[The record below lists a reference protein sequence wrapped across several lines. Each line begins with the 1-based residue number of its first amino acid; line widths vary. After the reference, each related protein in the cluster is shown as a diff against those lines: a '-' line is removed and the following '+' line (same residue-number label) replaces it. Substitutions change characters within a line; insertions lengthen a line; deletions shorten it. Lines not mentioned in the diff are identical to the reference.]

1 MSQSLINDL
10 LGQLQGAPLQGMA
23 AQLGADTET
32 TSNAI
37 AAALPMLMGAMSA
50 NARRPGGAD
59 SLLGALQ
66 RDHSGAGALDM
77 GSLLGGMLGGG
88 GQQGGAGAAI
98 LGSLLSGQGGAAG
111 ALGSLLGGGGR
122 QSAGAGALGSILGS
136 VLGNAAAPAS
146 RQLDAGGI
154 LGNIFGKS
162 RASAEA
168 GLGQATGLSSGQSST
183 LLKLLAP
190 VVMAYLANQV
200 KARNMNASQLGQAL
214 SAETSRA
221 SAQGGTGGMF
231 AGMFDQ
237 NGDGQLDASDLLQVG
252 MKMLAGRR

>member
-37 AAALPMLMGAMSA
+37 AAALPMLVGAMSA
-50 NARRPGGAD
+50 NAQRPGGAD

-77 GSLLGGMLGGG
+77 GSLLGGLLGG
-88 GQQGGAGAAI
+88 GQQGGGAGAAI
-98 LGSLLSGQGGAAG
+98 LGSLL
-111 ALGSLLGGGGR
+111 GGGR
-122 QSAGAGALGSILGS
+122 QQGGAGAGALGSILGS
-136 VLGNAAAPAS
+136 VLGNAGAPKS

-168 GLGQATGLSSGQSST
+168 GLGQTTGLSNEQSST

-200 KARNMNASQLGQAL
+200 KARRMNANQLGQAL
-214 SAETSRA
+214 SEETAYA

>member
-23 AQLGADTET
+23 AQLGADPET

-37 AAALPMLMGAMSA
+37 AAALPMLVGAMSA
-50 NARRPGGAD
+50 NAQRPGGAD

-77 GSLLGGMLGGG
+77 GSLLGGLLGG
-88 GQQGGAGAAI
+88 GQQGGGAGAAI
-98 LGSLLSGQGGAAG
+98 LGSLL
-111 ALGSLLGGGGR
+111 GGGGR
-122 QSAGAGALGSILGS
+122 QGGAGAGALGSILGS
-136 VLGNAAAPAS
+136 VLGNAGAPKS

-168 GLGQATGLSSGQSST
+168 GLEQTTGLNKQQSST

-200 KARNMNASQLGQAL
+200 KARHMNANQLGQAL
-214 SAETSRA
+214 SAETARA

>member
-10 LGQLQGAPLQGMA
+10 LGQLQGAPLEGMA

-32 TSNAI
+32 TSDAI
-37 AAALPMLMGAMSA
+37 AAALPMLVGAMSA
-50 NARRPGGAD
+50 NAQQPGGAD

-77 GSLLGGMLGGG
+77 GSLIGGLFGGG
-88 GQQGGAGAAI
+88 GQGGGAGAV
-98 LGSLLSGQGGAAG
+98 LGSLLGGQGGAAD
-111 ALGSLLGGGGR
+111 ALGSLLGGKGG
-122 QSAGAGALGSILGS
+122 AGGALGGILGS
-136 VLGNAAAPAS
+136 VLGSGAAPSS

-162 RASAEA
+162 RASAEE
-168 GLGQATGLSSGQSST
+168 GLEQTTGLSSGQSST

-200 KARNMNASQLGQAL
+200 KTRRMNANQLSQAL
-214 SAETSRA
+214 SEETAHA

-237 NGDGQLDASDLLQVG
+237 NGDGKLDASDLLQVG

>member
-37 AAALPMLMGAMSA
+37 AAALPMLVGARSA
-50 NARRPGGAD
+50 NAPRPGGAD

-77 GSLLGGMLGGG
+77 GSLLGGLLGG
-88 GQQGGAGAAI
+88 GQQGGGAGAAI
-98 LGSLLSGQGGAAG
+98 LGSLL
-111 ALGSLLGGGGR
+111 GGGKSGG
-122 QSAGAGALGSILGS
+122 AGAGALGSILGS
-136 VLGNAAAPAS
+136 VLGNAGAPKS

-168 GLGQATGLSSGQSST
+168 GLEQTTGLSNEQSST

-200 KARNMNASQLGQAL
+200 KARHMNANQLGQAL
-214 SAETSRA
+214 SAETARA

-237 NGDGQLDASDLLQVG
+237 NGDGQLDAGDLLQVG

>member
-37 AAALPMLMGAMSA
+37 AAALPMLVGAMSA
-50 NARRPGGAD
+50 NAQRPGGAD

-77 GSLLGGMLGGG
+77 GSLLGGLLGG
-88 GQQGGAGAAI
+88 GQQGGGAGAAI
-98 LGSLLSGQGGAAG
+98 LGSLL
-111 ALGSLLGGGGR
+111 GGGKSGG
-122 QSAGAGALGSILGS
+122 AGAGALGSILGS
-136 VLGNAAAPAS
+136 VLGNVGAPKS

-168 GLGQATGLSSGQSST
+168 GLEQTTGLNKQQSST

-200 KARNMNASQLGQAL
+200 KARHMNANQLGQAL
-214 SAETSRA
+214 SAETARA

-237 NGDGQLDASDLLQVG
+237 NGDGQLDAGDLLQVG

>member
-37 AAALPMLMGAMSA
+37 AAALPMLVGAMSA
-50 NARRPGGAD
+50 NAQRPGGAD

-77 GSLLGGMLGGG
+77 GSLLGGLLGG
-88 GQQGGAGAAI
+88 GQQGGGAGAAI
-98 LGSLLSGQGGAAG
+98 LGSLL
-111 ALGSLLGGGGR
+111 GGGGR
-122 QSAGAGALGSILGS
+122 QGGAGAGALGSILGS
-136 VLGNAAAPAS
+136 VLGNAGAPKS

-168 GLGQATGLSSGQSST
+168 GLEQTTGLNKQQSST

-200 KARNMNASQLGQAL
+200 KARHMNANQLGQAL
-214 SAETSRA
+214 SAETARA

>member
-37 AAALPMLMGAMSA
+37 AAALPMLVGAMSA
-50 NARRPGGAD
+50 NAQRPGGAD

-77 GSLLGGMLGGG
+77 GSLLGGLLGG
-88 GQQGGAGAAI
+88 GQQGGGAGAAI
-98 LGSLLSGQGGAAG
+98 LGSLL
-111 ALGSLLGGGGR
+111 GGGKSGG
-122 QSAGAGALGSILGS
+122 AGAGALGSILGS
-136 VLGNAAAPAS
+136 VLGNAGAPKS

-168 GLGQATGLSSGQSST
+168 GLEQTTGLNKQQSST

-200 KARNMNASQLGQAL
+200 KARHMNANQLGKTL
-214 SAETSRA
+214 SEETAYA

>member
-37 AAALPMLMGAMSA
+37 AAALPMLVGAMSA
-50 NARRPGGAD
+50 NAQRPGGAD

-77 GSLLGGMLGGG
+77 GSLLGGLLGG
-88 GQQGGAGAAI
+88 GQQGGGAGAAI
-98 LGSLLSGQGGAAG
+98 LGSLL
-111 ALGSLLGGGGR
+111 GGGR
-122 QSAGAGALGSILGS
+122 QQGGAGAGALGSILGS
-136 VLGNAAAPAS
+136 VLGNAGAPKN

-168 GLGQATGLSSGQSST
+168 GLEQTTGLNKQQSST

-200 KARNMNASQLGQAL
+200 KARHMNANQLGQAL
-214 SAETSRA
+214 NAETARA

>member
-23 AQLGADTET
+23 AQLGADTKT

-37 AAALPMLMGAMSA
+37 AAALPMLVGAMSA
-50 NARRPGGAD
+50 NAQRPGGAD
-59 SLLGALQ
+59 SLFGALQ

-77 GSLLGGMLGGG
+77 GSLLGGLLGG
-88 GQQGGAGAAI
+88 GQQGGGAGAAI
-98 LGSLLSGQGGAAG
+98 LGSLL
-111 ALGSLLGGGGR
+111 GGGR
-122 QSAGAGALGSILGS
+122 QQGGAGAGALGSILGS
-136 VLGNAAAPAS
+136 VLGNAGAPKS

-168 GLGQATGLSSGQSST
+168 GLGQTTGLSNEQSST

-200 KARNMNASQLGQAL
+200 KARRMNANQLGQAL
-214 SAETSRA
+214 SEETAYA

>member
-37 AAALPMLMGAMSA
+37 AAALPMLVGAMSA
-50 NARRPGGAD
+50 NAQRPGGAD

-77 GSLLGGMLGGG
+77 GSLLGGLLGG
-88 GQQGGAGAAI
+88 GQQGGAGAA
-98 LGSLLSGQGGAAG
+98 GAAI
-111 ALGSLLGGGGR
+111 LGSLLGGGR
-122 QSAGAGALGSILGS
+122 QGGAGAGALGSILGS
-136 VLGNAAAPAS
+136 VLGNAGAPKS

-168 GLGQATGLSSGQSST
+168 GLEQTTGLNKQQSST

-200 KARNMNASQLGQAL
+200 KARHMNANQLGQAL
-214 SAETSRA
+214 SAETARA

-237 NGDGQLDASDLLQVG
+237 NGDGQLDAGDLLQVG

>member
-23 AQLGADTET
+23 AQLGADTKT

-37 AAALPMLMGAMSA
+37 AAALPMLVGAMSA
-50 NARRPGGAD
+50 NAQRPGGAD

-77 GSLLGGMLGGG
+77 GSLLGGLLGGG
-88 GQQGGAGAAI
+88 GQQGGTGAAI
-98 LGSLLSGQGGAAG
+98 LGSLLGGSKQGG
-111 ALGSLLGGGGR
+111 
-122 QSAGAGALGSILGS
+122 GAGALGSILGS
-136 VLGNAAAPAS
+136 VLGNAGAPAS

-168 GLGQATGLSSGQSST
+168 GLGQTTGLNNEQSST

-200 KARNMNASQLGQAL
+200 KARHMNANQLGQAL
-214 SAETSRA
+214 SAETARA

>member
-37 AAALPMLMGAMSA
+37 AAALPMLVGAMSA
-50 NARRPGGAD
+50 NAQRPGGAD
-59 SLLGALQ
+59 SLFGALQ

-77 GSLLGGMLGGG
+77 GSLLGGLLGG
-88 GQQGGAGAAI
+88 GQQGSGGAGAV
-98 LGSLLSGQGGAAG
+98 LGSLLAGQGGAAG
-111 ALGSLLGGGGR
+111 ALGSLLGGGR
-122 QSAGAGALGSILGS
+122 QGAGAGALGSILGS
-136 VLGNAAAPAS
+136 VLGNTTAPAS

-168 GLGQATGLSSGQSST
+168 GLEQTTGLNNQQSST

-200 KARNMNASQLGQAL
+200 KARHMNANQLGQAL

>member
-23 AQLGADTET
+23 AQLGADTKT

-37 AAALPMLMGAMSA
+37 AAALPMLVGAMSA
-50 NARRPGGAD
+50 NAQRPGGAD
-59 SLLGALQ
+59 SLFGALQ

-77 GSLLGGMLGGG
+77 GSLLGGLLGG
-88 GQQGGAGAAI
+88 GQQGGGAGAAI
-98 LGSLLSGQGGAAG
+98 LGSLL
-111 ALGSLLGGGGR
+111 GGGR
-122 QSAGAGALGSILGS
+122 QQGGAGAGAGALGSILGS
-136 VLGNAAAPAS
+136 VLGNAGAPKN

-168 GLGQATGLSSGQSST
+168 GLGQTTGLSNDQSST

-200 KARNMNASQLGQAL
+200 KARQMNANQLGKAL
-214 SAETSRA
+214 SEETAYA

-231 AGMFDQ
+231 AG
-237 NGDGQLDASDLLQVG
+237 
-252 MKMLAGRR
+252 